1 MTIPGKN
8 GIKIN
13 LLSLDAEFSGQQHIQ
28 NPLKYPLGKKSYGR
42 LKFYANIVQQGI
54 NIQNFKFHVSDY
66 NLRCT
71 PHILI
76 LFFVHGYAHVYVLIC
91 TWVTMTTT
99 TIISRFVC

>member
-1 MTIPGKN
+1 MLRKKWYKDKF
-8 GIKIN
+8 GIIRGRI
-13 LLSLDAEFSGQQHIQ
+13 FWRTTYQ
-28 NPLKYPLGKKSYGR
+28 NPLKSPLGKKSYGR
-42 LKFYANIVQQGI
+42 LKFHANIVQQGI

-76 LFFVHGYAHVYVLIC
+76 LFFAHGYAHVYVLIC
-91 TWVTMTTT
+91 TLVTMTTT